1 MPQLSA
7 QNRRSLRDSAF
18 AYVDSGGRRRLPIH
32 DEAHVRNALARFNQV
47 LFEDEAARDRARGR
61 LLRAAR
67 RYGIVP
73 VGFMEGQL
81 RVTGPRALP
90 SGAVTFLMTDIVDS
104 TGLLHELGDAYAALL
119 TELRRHLR
127 TIVRHAGG
135 QEVDARADEYFA
147 VFKRPSGALVAASAI
162 HRALADHAWPRGAT
176 VLVRIGVHSG
186 RPTLTDAGYVGLA
199 VHAVNRICRVAGARQ
214 TVVSGATLSA
224 LGDELPAGVTVRAL
238 GAHELRGVRE
248 SPLLF
253 EVGQISVGRSAPS
266 MRGAASLRQTGRGP
280 RTGLPRSGRPPSR
293 RRTPRGAR
301 PG

>member
-1 MPQLSA
+1 MPQLSSEK
-7 QNRRSLRDSAF
+7 RRSLRDSAF
-18 AYVDSGGRRRLPIH
+18 AYVDSSGRRRLPIH

-81 RVTGPRALP
+81 RVTGARALP
-90 SGAVTFLMTDIVDS
+90 SGSVTFLMTDIVDS

-127 TIVRHAGG
+127 TIVRRAGG

-147 VFKRPSGALVAASAI
+147 VFKRPAGALVAASAI
-162 HRALADHAWPRGAT
+162 HRALADHAWPQGAT
-176 VLVRIGVHSG
+176 VHVRIGVHSG
-186 RPTLTDAGYVGLA
+186 RPTLTDAGYVGIA

-214 TVVSGATLSA
+214 TVISGATLAA
-224 LGDELPAGVTVRAL
+224 LGDELPTGVTLREL
-238 GAHELRGVRE
+238 GPHELRGVRE
-248 SPLLF
+248 ASLLF
-253 EVGQISVGRSAPS
+253 EV
-266 MRGAASLRQTGRGP
+266 
-280 RTGLPRSGRPPSR
+280 SR
-293 RRTPRGAR
+293 VS
-301 PG
+301 